1 MTAIDV
7 KKQWWIVVVTAAV
20 ADIAAMV
27 IIDRR
32 LPGMQLLGVTLL
44 LGLVGAGFC
53 WAYLTDKVRLWWAVI
68 PVVAAFV
75 LLTAILVDRY
85 IGAGAAVIAALLIR
99 RDARLGLIIVV
110 VITVLVGITL
120 APVTPI
126 LKGVLIGLDILA
138 GIVLMAYAIWLSRR
152 RANQ

>member
-1 MTAIDV
+1 MAAIDV
-7 KKQWWIVVVTAAV
+7 KKQWWIVVVTAAM

-32 LPGMQLLGVTLL
+32 LSGQQLLGISLML
-44 LGLVGAGFC
+44 SLVGAGFC
-53 WAYLTDKVRLWWAVI
+53 WVYLTDKVRLWWAVI

-85 IGAGAAVIAALLIR
+85 IGAGAAVIAAMLIR
-99 RDARLGLIIVV
+99 RDARLGLIIVA

-120 APVTPI
+120 TPLTSI

-138 GIVLMAYAIWLSRR
+138 GIVLMAHASWLASRKTIK
-152 RANQ
+152 